1 MEKNFA
7 TSAKRVSV
15 ILSCLSIIFRKAV
28 KNTVQRRE
36 PLREGA
42 GIGSVG
48 CQRRQVLTTLTPQNE
63 REGERDNGVPG
74 LTSMHM
80 AAHSSDS
87 ILGKISN
94 AQI

>member
-28 KNTVQRRE
+28 KHTVQRRE

-48 CQRRQVLTTLTPQNE
+48 CQRRQVLTTLTPHNE
-63 REGERDNGVPG
+63 REGERDNVTRP
-74 LTSMHM
+74 HVD
-80 AAHSSDS
+80 AH
-87 ILGKISN
+87 GCTF
-94 AQI
+94 Q